1 MGRRELG
8 MKKIVQTTSLKANS
22 PKGAFYNLAIVQIRD
37 GYLVRKE
44 SGAGERVLHR
54 EAWFR
59 ESYEEANRLY
69 CRILKEKTN
78 PKRKSP
84 RKYSIIS
91 QHSHITGCG
100 L

>member
-1 MGRRELG
+1 M
-8 MKKIVQTTSLKANS
+8 
-22 PKGAFYNLAIVQIRD
+22 QIRD
-37 GYLVRKE
+37 GYLLRKE
-44 SGAGERVLHR
+44 SGAGERVLYR
-54 EAWFR
+54 EAWFK